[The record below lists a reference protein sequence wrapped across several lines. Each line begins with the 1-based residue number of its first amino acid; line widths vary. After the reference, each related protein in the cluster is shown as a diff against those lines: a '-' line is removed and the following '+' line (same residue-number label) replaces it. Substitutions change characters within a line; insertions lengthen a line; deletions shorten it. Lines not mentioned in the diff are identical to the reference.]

1 VISRWPFYASVA
13 VLGCECLACFLAG
26 FSEWG
31 DREGMVGID
40 SAEAAEQARFAIE
53 LFAIGALNVL
63 VSIGFFVR
71 RSGWGWWLV
80 VGMQVGVFV
89 LSVIEG
95 VLTDIGWFFF
105 SGLPLLTLSLLFAF
119 RLAPASLKSPG
130 EGNLK
135 PNLTP

>member
-13 VLGCECLACFLAG
+13 VLGCESVACFMAG

-31 DREGMVGID
+31 DRGGMVGID